1 MGRADVVFDFLV
13 QFYVDEKRTPIEDTS
28 VLWKPEDSQFVRVAR
43 LQIARCDLNDAR
55 TNQLS
60 EKINQLSFSPWHTT
74 EDHRPLGS
82 VMRARKVAYA
92 ASAALRR
99 SQPEPKDLSSLLLMG
114 EKSES
119 ERA

>member
-1 MGRADVVFDFLV
+1 MFDFLV

-60 EKINQLSFSPWHTT
+60 ERINQLSFSPWHTT

-82 VMRARKVAYA
+82 VMRARKVAYE

-99 SQPEPKDLSSLLLMG
+99 SQPEPKDISSLLV
-114 EKSES
+114 K
-119 ERA
+119 